1 MTGKMQNRFVILYN
15 ICFVFKK
22 SLAAPEL
29 CALFQY
35 CNSFILHT
43 YIQIYTP
50 DGAQVR
56 SGAPPP
62 LFHAHGKASAPAPTI
77 LGGKQMTRRNK
88 RFLSLLLALTLAVSC
103 LLYTSDAADEL

>member
-43 YIQIYTP
+43 DIYTRRCA
-50 DGAQVR
+50 GTQR
-56 SGAPPP
+56 RAPPDFP
-62 LFHAHGKASAPAPTI
+62 R
-77 LGGKQMTRRNK
+77 TRKSFGTRTHDI
-88 RFLSLLLALTLAVSC
+88 RR
-103 LLYTSDAADEL
+103 

>member
-1 MTGKMQNRFVILYN
+1 MMTGKMQNRFVILYN

-43 YIQIYTP
+43 E

-62 LFHAHGKASAPAPTI
+62 AFPR
-77 LGGKQMTRRNK
+77 TRKSFGTRTHDI
-88 RFLSLLLALTLAVSC
+88 RR
-103 LLYTSDAADEL
+103 

>member
-1 MTGKMQNRFVILYN
+1 MMTGKMQNRFVILYN

-43 YIQIYTP
+43 DIYITP
-50 DGAQVR
+50 TVR
-56 SGAPPP
+56 RYAAARRPPDFP
-62 LFHAHGKASAPAPTI
+62 RARKSFGTHTHDI
-77 LGGKQMTRRNK
+77 RR
-88 RFLSLLLALTLAVSC
+88 
-103 LLYTSDAADEL
+103 